1 MPGRLGLLITL
12 YLIAS
17 NVYGSVKAPAKR
29 GFSYLEIWM
38 MGVHIPMLVAIFE
51 YGILLAIKKYWKIE
65 KQDAIK
71 LCQKVDMITFAASLS
86 FIILFNIVYWTC
98 TAFLE

>member
-51 YGILLAIKKYWKIE
+51 YGALLAMKKFFKFDKDEAGRLCKKI
-65 KQDAIK
+65 DI
-71 LCQKVDMITFAASLS
+71 ITFIASFS
-86 FIILFNIVYWTC
+86 FIALFNIIYWAW
-98 TAFLE
+98 TASLD